1 MKLLSSPASPFG
13 SKVKLTIAA
22 LGLSDR
28 IDIEMIDTL
37 GMNAAGQHPNPLGKI
52 PCLIKDDGTAV
63 FDSTVICDSLARL
76 AGADWLV
83 PDTHRETVLI
93 QHAAAT
99 GMTEAALLVVYEGR
113 MRDKGSQSAP
123 WLAMQHQKITQTL
136 DWFVD
141 APPVI
146 EDQPSL
152 AAIALA
158 AALGYLDLRFEGVWR
173 DSHPILVEWLAE
185 FTRVLPAYEA
195 TKPRAA
201 H

>member
-1 MKLLSSPASPFG
+1 
-13 SKVKLTIAA
+13 
-22 LGLSDR
+22 
-28 IDIEMIDTL
+28 
-37 GMNAAGQHPNPLGKI
+37 
-52 PCLIKDDGTAV
+52 
-63 FDSTVICDSLARL
+63 
-76 AGADWLV
+76 
-83 PDTHRETVLI
+83 
-93 QHAAAT
+93 
-99 GMTEAALLVVYEGR
+99 ALLVVYEGR

-146 EDQPSL
+146 DDQPSL

-185 FTRVLPAYEA
+185 FTRVMPAYEA